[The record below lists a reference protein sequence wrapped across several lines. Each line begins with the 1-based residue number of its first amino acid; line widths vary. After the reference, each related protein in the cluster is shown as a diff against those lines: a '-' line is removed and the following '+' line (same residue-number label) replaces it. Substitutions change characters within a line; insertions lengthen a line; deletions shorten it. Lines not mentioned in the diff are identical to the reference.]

1 VSSLILVHCYCNYH
15 HQISMCCVDVAVA
28 AVVAVAAAAAGNQH

>member
-15 HQISMCCVDVAVA
+15 HQISMSCVDVAVA
-28 AVVAVAAAAAGNQH
+28 AAVVAVAGNQH